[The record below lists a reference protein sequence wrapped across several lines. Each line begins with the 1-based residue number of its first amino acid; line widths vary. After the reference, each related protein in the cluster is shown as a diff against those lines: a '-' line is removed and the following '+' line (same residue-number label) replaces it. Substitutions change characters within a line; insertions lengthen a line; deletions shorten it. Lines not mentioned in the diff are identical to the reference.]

1 MDLALDKQ
9 GALYGQIARALKR
22 AILDGRLVAGSRLPS
37 TRALAGALGV
47 SRKSVVD
54 AYELL
59 CVEQLA
65 VARGGSGTRV
75 AKVGAVVP
83 KTFVTLR
90 PTSQYVA
97 RMRTLEPVTTGSHS
111 GLRYDLHTGE
121 PLLNAALFNS
131 WRRKLAA
138 AALRAGPKYPAPE
151 GFPPLRRALAD
162 YLGRRR
168 GIICDAAD
176 ILIVGGT
183 QQALTLT
190 ARVLVDSRDSVVIED
205 PHYQMA
211 FQGLVAH
218 GARLIS
224 VRTDD
229 EGLVVR
235 ELPEELVRMAYVTP
249 SHQFPS
255 GTTMSLARRM
265 ELLHWASRNECWI
278 FEDDYGAEFHSGTR
292 TVAPLRSLDIA
303 DRVIY
308 VGTFSKSLF
317 PSLRLGYIVCP
328 KALRHD
334 LFKAKLLDDLGSPTI
349 EQAALATYIES
360 RLYEKHLRISVKE
373 LISRRCTAIDTLQR
387 LAGPHID
394 IGPRAGGTHF
404 IIWLR
409 DVSFDQLMPLV
420 EHAASVGL
428 ALHPIHPYYRTRP
441 DRPGLLIDYAALSR
455 GQLTCAIELF
465 AQCLKAVGCPVTVVS
480 KNSEKVDVDGAKQ
493 RTYAASAFGD
503 AVLLRDA

>member
-1 MDLALDKQ
+1 
-9 GALYGQIARALKR
+9 
-22 AILDGRLVAGSRLPS
+22 
-37 TRALAGALGV
+37 
-47 SRKSVVD
+47 
-54 AYELL
+54 
-59 CVEQLA
+59 
-65 VARGGSGTRV
+65 
-75 AKVGAVVP
+75 
-83 KTFVTLR
+83 
-90 PTSQYVA
+90 
-97 RMRTLEPVTTGSHS
+97 MRTLEPVPTGIDS
-111 GLRYDLHTGE
+111 GLRYSLHTGE
-121 PLLNAALFNS
+121 PLLNTALFNS

-162 YLGRRR
+162 YLARRR
-168 GIICDAAD
+168 GIFCDAAD

-190 ARVLVDSRDSVVIED
+190 ARVLVDDRDTVVIED

-218 GARLIS
+218 GARLVS

-235 ELPEELVRMAYVTP
+235 ELPEGPVRMAYVTP

-265 ELLHWASRNECWI
+265 ELLRWASRNGCWI
-278 FEDDYGAEFHSGTR
+278 FEDDYDAEFHSGMR
-292 TVAPLRSLDIA
+292 AVASLKSLDIA

-308 VGTFSKSLF
+308 VGTFSKTLF
-317 PSLRLGYIVCP
+317 PSLRIGYIVCP
-328 KALRHD
+328 KALRQD
-334 LFKAKLLDDLGSPTI
+334 LFKAKRLDDLGSPTI

-373 LISRRCTAIDTLQR
+373 LISRRSTAVDTLQR
-387 LAGPHID
+387 LTAAHID
-394 IGPRAGGTHF
+394 IGPHAGGMHF

-409 DVSFDQLMPLV
+409 DVGFDRLTPFV

-428 ALHPIHPYYRTRP
+428 SLHPVHPYYRTRP
-441 DRPGLLIDYAALSR
+441 ARPGLLIGYAAVSCHE
-455 GQLTCAIELF
+455 LTCAIELF
-465 AQCLKAVGCPVTVVS
+465 AQCLKAMGCPVTAVS
-480 KNSEKVDVDGAKQ
+480 KNSEKVAVDAARQ
-493 RTYAASAFGD
+493 RDYAACCLGAAGLLSD
-503 AVLLRDA
+503 A

>member
-9 GALYGQIARALKR
+9 GALYEQIARALKR
-22 AILDGRLVAGSRLPS
+22 AILEGRLGAGSRLPS
-37 TRALAGALGV
+37 TRALASALGV
-47 SRKSVVD
+47 SRKSVLD

-65 VARGGSGTRV
+65 IARGGSGTRV
-75 AKVGAVVP
+75 AKIGVAPVVP
-83 KTFVTLR
+83 KPFVRLR

-97 RMRTLEPVTTGSHS
+97 RMRTLEPVTTGIHP
-111 GLRYDLHTGE
+111 GLRYDLRTGE

-162 YLGRRR
+162 YLARRR

-190 ARVLVDSRDSVVIED
+190 SRVLVDDLDTVVIED

-218 GARLIS
+218 GARLVS

-229 EGLVVR
+229 EGLVVQ
-235 ELPEELVRMAYVTP
+235 ELPEGPVRMAYVTP

-265 ELLHWASRNECWI
+265 ELLRWASRNGCWI
-278 FEDDYGAEFHSGTR
+278 FEDDYDAEFHSGMR
-292 TVAPLRSLDIA
+292 NVAPLRSLDLE

-308 VGTFSKSLF
+308 AGTFSKTLF
-317 PSLRLGYIVCP
+317 PSLRIGYIVCP

-373 LISRRCTAIDTLQR
+373 LTSRRSTAVDALRR
-387 LAGPHID
+387 LTGPHID
-394 IGPRAGGTHF
+394 IGPQPGPA
-404 IIWLR
+404 
-409 DVSFDQLMPLV
+409 QL
-420 EHAASVGL
+420 SVDTINLGREF
-428 ALHPIHPYYRTRP
+428 HRIH
-441 DRPGLLIDYAALSR
+441 L
-455 GQLTCAIELF
+455 
-465 AQCLKAVGCPVTVVS
+465 
-480 KNSEKVDVDGAKQ
+480 
-493 RTYAASAFGD
+493 
-503 AVLLRDA
+503 